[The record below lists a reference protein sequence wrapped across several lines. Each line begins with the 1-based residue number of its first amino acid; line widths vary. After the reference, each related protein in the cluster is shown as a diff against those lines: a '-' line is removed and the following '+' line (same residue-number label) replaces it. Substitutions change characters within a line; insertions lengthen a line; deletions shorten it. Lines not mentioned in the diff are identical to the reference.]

1 MLKKSASILVFAGL
15 ALWGASLLAKPVDV
29 TGDWEMTV
37 QSPQGER
44 TMKISFVQ
52 TGESLE
58 VKMEGFQGEEM
69 KGTGKVKD
77 NDIEWTF
84 TMNGPQGEMS
94 ITNKG
99 KVDGDTMKGTVSLGE
114 MGDMEWTAKRV
125 KQ

>member
-1 MLKKSASILVFAGL
+1 MLKKSVSILVFAGL
-15 ALWGASLLAKPVDV
+15 ALWGTSLLAKPVDV

-77 NDIEWTF
+77 NDLEWTF

-99 KVDGDTMKGTVSLGE
+99 KVDGDTMKGTASLGE
-114 MGDMEWTAKRV
+114 MGDVEWTAKKV
-125 KQ
+125 K